1 MTMTTISNA
10 VWRAKPPV
18 QLGDASAVRARL
30 RRLLLSGL
38 RGLRR
43 AMHAAIRA
51 WHTRRAIRALEA
63 LDDRML
69 SDIGMVRS
77 EIAYRVR
84 GY

>member
-1 MTMTTISNA
+1 MTMTTISNP
-10 VWRAKPPV
+10 VWRAKPPIR
-18 QLGDASAVRARL
+18 LGGASAVTDTL
-30 RRLLLSGL
+30 RLLLVSGF
-38 RGLRR
+38 RSLRR
-43 AMHAAIRA
+43 VVRA
-51 WHTRRAIRALEA
+51 VIAVWHTRRAIEALEA